1 MKYSELIQFEPLN
14 EVVKFNRLSDDAYRE
29 NLVKTYVFS
38 KAYEDTII
46 PEVCKNLDYTAMYDT
61 FGLQIVGTYGT
72 GKSHLMSLISL
83 VAENADYLPLVQ
95 NEKAA
100 QVLKNIAGKY
110 RIIRF
115 ELGSADELWNLICHQ
130 IDLKFQE
137 WGIHYSIAADTK
149 PDMYKDKLMRMMAQ
163 FEVAFPDKGLMIVI
177 DEMLSYLKGRS
188 GTDKLNRD
196 LAVIQALGEMSDH
209 SKFRMVFGVQELIYT
224 AAEFQFAA
232 KMLNQVSQRYRQ
244 IEITKQD
251 VQFVTEQRI
260 LKKSDAQKQAIRK
273 HLSKFT
279 EFFTDLH
286 ANLESYVDLF
296 PVNPSFF
303 ENFQQI
309 KIGKSQREILKTL
322 SQKFEKIANQQVP
335 EDNPGLIC
343 YDSYW
348 EDLQAAQMQTY
359 ADVRRVTEI
368 MQTIHQKID
377 DNFTGIRAKKAPLAH
392 RIANACGVKVL
403 QDSLEKTNGTNVE
416 NLVDDLCYLDA
427 GCISREFL
435 IDTMNVTASQIVTAT
450 VGQYFEKNDTNQEYH
465 IRVEG
470 GVNYEQKIKDFANTM
485 SADNKDSHFFDF
497 LAEYLPIDAEQ
508 YRREF
513 KIYQHRIDWNSHKV
527 MLDGYIFMGNPAERS
542 TTHPEQNFYIYFMPI
557 FNKENI
563 KHGDEADSVFFHM
576 EHFSDEFKQ
585 LIELYAASEALY
597 ASVDS
602 SQKPFY
608 LQFKKQ
614 YEDKLKPVFNRDF
627 VQCTEVYYQGE
638 KQNITPQMMTGGSKE
653 QVVSNIASLL
663 LEDYFC
669 DKLPNYPKF
678 TLLKASLTSMNRA
691 DNVKRA
697 RMKIANPTQSNHEG
711 EAILAGL
718 GLLKDNQLSVEG
730 SIYALSIK
738 KKLED
743 KGQGQVLNRD
753 EILYRFYKDWENDWR
768 SLDYHLESDLEFLA
782 MATLVAM
789 GEIEIDYPGG
799 KNINAANLREIVDLP
814 FESFYSFSHVR
825 RPKGITLSAVREL
838 FWGVTGK
845 DMTSQLQNP
854 DIYLDLVSQA
864 KAIAANSV
872 KCSHD
877 LGNGIYLGDVEIIGG
892 SEATTIKSQLT
903 ALAGLCDRIPSYA
916 SYPKMRNLPQDW
928 TADVLHNQ
936 FKAKEQITSV
946 KQAIK
951 FKDEFLSRI
960 TYLNEAMKFMLD
972 DKMKASAETS
982 LAKISQVVAD
992 MNNETAITAYK
1003 TELDTIIRD
1012 YAKWYFSEYQRMH
1025 ITEIEDTEKRRI
1037 MNDNNKKVCDAVC
1050 GADYGKGF
1058 FSVATQYT
1066 EWQKKMNSLAVV
1078 PSYITP
1084 DYIMKTPNV
1093 GFDPKDFQGK
1103 QLPKLSE
1110 LKEELDGIATSV
1122 DDTLKQILSDETLL
1136 VNKDI
1141 LDDSQQGL
1149 LSRYTSGGE
1158 ELSPAN
1164 AGRLVDIVVKLHEGI
1179 QRITISE
1186 DDIRKVLNR
1195 PMTPEDAIKAFR
1207 KYINSLTVGGQEDN
1221 IRIILK

>member
-130 IDLKFQE
+130 IDMKFQE
-137 WGIHYSIAADTK
+137 WGINYSIAADTK
-149 PDMYKDKLMRMMAQ
+149 PDMYKDKLMRMMAM
-163 FEVAFPDKGLMIVI
+163 FESTFPDKGLMIVI

-322 SQKFEKIANQQVP
+322 SQKFEKIASQQVP

-377 DNFTGIRAKKAPLAH
+377 DNFTGIRSKKAPLAH

-403 QDSLEKTNGTNVE
+403 QDTLEKTNGTNVE
-416 NLVDDLCYLDA
+416 NLVDDLCYLDT

-470 GVNYEQKIKDFANTM
+470 GVNYEQKIKDFVDTM
-485 SADNKDSHFFDF
+485 SADNKDSHFFNY
-497 LAEYLPIDAEQ
+497 LAEMLTIEVEQ

-563 KHGDEADSVFFHM
+563 KHGDEPDSVFFHM
-576 EHFSDEFKQ
+576 EHYSDELKQ
-585 LIELYAASEALY
+585 LIELYAACEALI

-608 LQFKKQ
+608 QQFKKQ
-614 YEDKLKPVFNRDF
+614 YEDKLKPVFSRDF

-638 KQNITPQMMTGGSKE
+638 KQNITPQMLTGASKD
-653 QVVSNIASLL
+653 QVVDNIASLL

-669 DKLPNYPKF
+669 DKLSNYPKF
-678 TLLKASLTSMNRA
+678 TLLKGVLTNTNRA
-691 DNVKRA
+691 DNVRRA

-738 KKLED
+738 KMLED
-743 KGQGQVLNRD
+743 KGLGQVLNRD
-753 EILYRFYKDWENDWR
+753 EILYRFYKDWDYDWR
-768 SLDYHLESDLEFLA
+768 SIDYHIESDLEFLA
-782 MATLVAM
+782 MATLVAV

-799 KNINAANLREIVDLP
+799 KNINAANIREIVDLP
-814 FESFYSFSHVR
+814 FESFYGFSHLR
-825 RPKGITLSAVREL
+825 RPKGISHAAVREL
-838 FWGVTGK
+838 FIGITGIDK
-845 DMTSQLQNP
+845 TSQLQNP

-864 KAIAANSV
+864 KSIAANSV

-877 LGNGIYLGDVEIIGG
+877 LGNGIYLGDVEIIGE
-892 SEATTIKSQLT
+892 SEASTIKSQLA

-928 TADVLHNQ
+928 TAEVLHNQ
-936 FKAKEQITSV
+936 FKAKDQITRI
-946 KQAIK
+946 KQAMK
-951 FKDEFLSRI
+951 FKEEFQSRI
-960 TYLNEAMKFMLD
+960 NYLNEAMKFMLSD
-972 DKMKASAETS
+972 EMKKTTEAA
-982 LAKISQVVAD
+982 LAKVSQIAAD
-992 MNNETAITAYK
+992 MNNEMVITAYK
-1003 TELDTIIRD
+1003 TELDSIIRE
-1012 YAKWYFSEYQRMH
+1012 YAKWYFLEYQRMH

-1050 GADYGKGF
+1050 GADYGKGY

-1066 EWQKKMNSLAVV
+1066 EWLKKMNSLAVV

-1084 DYIMKTPNV
+1084 EYIMKTPNV

-1110 LKEELDGIATSV
+1110 LKEELDGIATNV
-1122 DDTLKQILSDETLL
+1122 DETLKQILSDASLL

-1164 AGRLVDIVVKLHEGI
+1164 AGRLVEIVVKLHEGI

-1195 PMTPEDAIKAFR
+1195 PMTPDDAVKAFR

>member
-14 EVVKFNRLSDDAYRE
+14 EVVKFNRLSEEEYRK

-46 PEVCKNLDYTAMYDT
+46 PEVCKNLDYTASYDT

-110 RIIRF
+110 KIIRF
-115 ELGSADELWNLICHQ
+115 ELGSTEELWSLICHQ
-130 IDLKFQE
+130 IDIKFRE
-137 WGIHYSIAADTK
+137 WGISYSIAADTK
-149 PDMYKDKLMRMMAQ
+149 PDMYKDKLLRMMAQ
-163 FEVAFPDKGLMIVI
+163 FEAAFPDKGLMIVI
-177 DEMLSYLKGRS
+177 DEMLSYLRGRS
-188 GTDKLNRD
+188 GTADLNRD
-196 LAVIQALGEMSDH
+196 LAVLQALGEMSDH
-209 SKFRMVFGVQELIYT
+209 SKFRMIYGVQERIYT

-260 LKKSDAQKQAIRK
+260 LKKTDAQKQAVRK

-279 EFFTDLH
+279 EFFTDIH
-286 ANLESYVDLF
+286 ANLETYVNLF

-309 KIGKSQREILKTL
+309 KIAKSQREILKTL
-322 SQKFEKIANQQVP
+322 SQKFEKIANLEMP
-335 EDNPGLIC
+335 EDCPGLIC

-348 EDLQAAQMQTY
+348 EDMQAAQMQSY

-392 RIANACGVKVL
+392 RIANACGIRIL

-470 GVNYEQKIKDFANTM
+470 GVNYEQKIKDFVDTM
-485 SADNKDSHFFDF
+485 SADNKDSHFFDY
-497 LAEYLPIDAEQ
+497 LAEMLTIDVEQ

-513 KIYQHRIDWNSHKV
+513 KIYQHRIDWNTHKV

-563 KHGDEADSVFFHM
+563 KHGDEPDSVFFHM
-576 EHFSDEFKQ
+576 EHYSDELKQ
-585 LIELYAASEALY
+585 LVELYAACEALI

-608 LQFKKQ
+608 QQFRKQ

-638 KQNITPQMMTGGSKE
+638 KQNITPQMLTGASKD
-653 QVVSNIASLL
+653 QVVDSIASLL

-678 TLLKASLTSMNRA
+678 TLLKGVLTNTNRA
-691 DNVKRA
+691 DNVRRA

-718 GLLKDNQLSVEG
+718 GLLQENQLSIEG

-753 EILYRFYKDWENDWR
+753 EVLYRFYRDWENDWR
-768 SLDYHLESDLEFLA
+768 SLDYHIESDLEFLA
-782 MATLVAM
+782 LATLVAV

-814 FESFYSFSHVR
+814 FDSFYSFSHVR
-825 RPKGITLSAVREL
+825 RPKGLNLAAVREL
-838 FWGVTGK
+838 FVGITGIDK
-845 DMTSQLQNP
+845 TSQLQNP

-872 KCSHD
+872 KCSHE
-877 LGNGIYLGDVEIIGG
+877 LGNGIYLGEVEIIGE
-892 SEATTIKSQLT
+892 SEASTIKSQLT

-916 SYPKMRNLPQDW
+916 SYPKMRNLPQEW
-928 TADVLHNQ
+928 TAEVLHNQ
-936 FKAKEQITSV
+936 FKAKDHIARI

-960 TYLNEAMKFMLD
+960 NYLNEALKYMTSDDMKRLTE
-972 DKMKASAETS
+972 SV

-992 MNNETAITAYK
+992 MNNESTVSAYK
-1003 TELDTIIRD
+1003 AELDDIITQ
-1012 YAKWYFSEYQRMH
+1012 YANWYFGEYQRMH

-1037 MNDNNKKVCDAVC
+1037 LNDNNKKVCDAVC

-1058 FSVATQYT
+1058 FSVATQYS
-1066 EWQKKMNSLAVV
+1066 EWQKKMNSLTVV

-1084 DYIMKTPNV
+1084 EYIKKTPNV

-1103 QLPKLSE
+1103 QLPKLSD
-1110 LKEELDGIATSV
+1110 LKEELDGITNSI
-1122 DDTLKQILSDETLL
+1122 DETLHQILSDKELL
-1136 VNKDI
+1136 VNKDV

-1149 LSRYTSGGE
+1149 LLRFDGGE

-1164 AGRLVDIVVKLHEGI
+1164 AGRLVEIVVKLHEGI
-1179 QRITISE
+1179 HRIPITM
-1186 DDIRKVLNR
+1186 DDIRTRVLNR
-1195 PMTPEDAIKAFR
+1195 PMTPSDAVKAF
-1207 KYINSLTVGGQEDN
+1207 KDYIKSLIGDGQEDN
-1221 IRIILK
+1221 TRIILK